1 MKIYFDNQLT
11 AVMGI
16 AQHAKNEVHFKIMR
30 EELDLNHLLTD
41 QYFIHKVT
49 LELEELALAA

>member
-16 AQHAKNEVHFKIMR
+16 AQHAKSEVHFKIMR

-41 QYFIHKVT
+41 EYFLHKVT
-49 LELEELALAA
+49 MDLEVQALAA